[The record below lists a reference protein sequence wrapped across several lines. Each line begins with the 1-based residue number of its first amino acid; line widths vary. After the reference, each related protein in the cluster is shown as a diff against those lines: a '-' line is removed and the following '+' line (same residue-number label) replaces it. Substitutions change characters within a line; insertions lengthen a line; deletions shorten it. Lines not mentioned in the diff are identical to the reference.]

1 MHTVLERGRNPCAH
15 SCCVP
20 APPHAEKYPRLPHY
34 ACISMHFYVFLLQL
48 WMSLCINRTTQ
59 SSLFSAYYPLLFQHY
74 FSIMHCI
81 SLCISNDCEASQS
94 HPYDQKSKPI
104 TATKEVKPFYYA
116 YSNQR
121 SETFTF
127 CLMMIKLLLHFLLH
141 FGSNSFKIKRHGPI
155 RNLFDKMAPDFKTS
169 WRDLY
174 DEICSI
180 GPNIERIMS
189 PGGYVSCLNR
199 TKNAIERVQTLPTR
213 SHKKSSSKAILF
225 GSDLGGQK
233 GVISLSSA

>member
-1 MHTVLERGRNPCAH
+1 MLAGLC
-15 SCCVP
+15 
-20 APPHAEKYPRLPHY
+20 
-34 ACISMHFYVFLLQL
+34 VFLLHFHCFL
-48 WMSLCINRTTQ
+48 LTILFCFYSLHPA
-59 SSLFSAYYPLLFQHY
+59 LFYLYFLL
-74 FSIMHCI
+74 SIAFLFHSI
-81 SLCISNDCEASQS
+81 
-94 HPYDQKSKPI
+94 
-104 TATKEVKPFYYA
+104 
-116 YSNQR
+116 
-121 SETFTF
+121 TF

-141 FGSNSFKIKRHGPI
+141 FGSNSFKNKRHGPI
-155 RNLFDKMAPDFKTS
+155 RNPFDKMAPDFKTS

>member
-1 MHTVLERGRNPCAH
+1 VICAFLLYSSTCLRAFLLCSSNSLNIQHFPLCASLLYSSTASRGK
-15 SCCVP
+15 VP
-20 APPHAEKYPRLPHY
+20 K
-34 ACISMHFYVFLLQL
+34 ISTLCLHVYVFLL
-48 WMSLCINRTTQ
+48 CI
-59 SSLFSAYYPLLFQHY
+59 SIVFLLFSAYYPVLFQHY
-74 FSIMHCI
+74 FSMMHCI

-141 FGSNSFKIKRHGPI
+141 FGSNSFKNKRHGPI
-155 RNLFDKMAPDFKTS
+155 RNPFDKMPPDFKTS

-189 PGGYVSCLNR
+189 
-199 TKNAIERVQTLPTR
+199 I
-213 SHKKSSSKAILF
+213 F
-225 GSDLGGQK
+225 
-233 GVISLSSA
+233 SLWDPCAS

>member
-1 MHTVLERGRNPCAH
+1 MHTVLERGRDAHRNPCAH
-15 SCCVP
+15 SYCVP

-116 YSNQR
+116 YSNQT
-121 SETFTF
+121 SETFSVSIVYLHF
-127 CLMMIKLLLHFLLH
+127 CCSGLLLDCSGLLLGTVVACFLLESDQRMPSSG
-141 FGSNSFKIKRHGPI
+141 GSAGLQRGRPA
-155 RNLFDKMAPDFKTS
+155 D
-169 WRDLY
+169 
-174 DEICSI
+174 
-180 GPNIERIMS
+180 
-189 PGGYVSCLNR
+189 
-199 TKNAIERVQTLPTR
+199 TKHRSR
-213 SHKKSSSKAILF
+213 SHKKGTSVGK
-225 GSDLGGQK
+225 
-233 GVISLSSA
+233 V

>member
-1 MHTVLERGRNPCAH
+1 MHTVLERGRDAHRNPCAH
-15 SCCVP
+15 SYCVP

-116 YSNQR
+116 YSNQT
-121 SETFTF
+121 SETFSVSIVYLHF
-127 CLMMIKLLLHFLLH
+127 CCSGLLLDCSGLLLGTVVACFLLESDQRMPSRG
-141 FGSNSFKIKRHGPI
+141 F
-155 RNLFDKMAPDFKTS
+155 
-169 WRDLY
+169 
-174 DEICSI
+174 
-180 GPNIERIMS
+180 RIPSSGFRMPS
-189 PGGYVSCLNR
+189 RVQ
-199 TKNAIERVQTLPTR
+199 NAIFRRFSGTSAGPPCRHEASVTE
-213 SHKKSSSKAILF
+213 S
-225 GSDLGGQK
+225 QK
-233 GVISLSSA
+233 RN

>member
-1 MHTVLERGRNPCAH
+1 MGALLLLVLH
-15 SCCVP
+15 F
-20 APPHAEKYPRLPHY
+20 HY
-34 ACISMHFYVFLLQL
+34 SSITFLLHFHYISIAFL
-48 WMSLCINRTTQ
+48 M
-59 SSLFSAYYPLLFQHY
+59 HY

-94 HPYDQKSKPI
+94 HLYDQKSKPI

-141 FGSNSFKIKRHGPI
+141 FGSNSFKNKRHGPI
-155 RNLFDKMAPDFKTS
+155 RNPFDKMPPDFKTS

-189 PGGYVSCLNR
+189 
-199 TKNAIERVQTLPTR
+199 I
-213 SHKKSSSKAILF
+213 F
-225 GSDLGGQK
+225 
-233 GVISLSSA
+233 SLWDPCAS

>member
-1 MHTVLERGRNPCAH
+1 MGFYPSIVAYIPTVFQHCLRAFLLLSNTLCVHFYLFLCILFIYCLHVLEIKPCTIFRF
-15 SCCVP
+15 S
-20 APPHAEKYPRLPHY
+20 
-34 ACISMHFYVFLLQL
+34 SSVFA
-48 WMSLCINRTTQ
+48 S
-59 SSLFSAYYPLLFQHY
+59 SSLKTKLLKQFLPPLGAG
-74 FSIMHCI
+74 
-81 SLCISNDCEASQS
+81 SLPVTSVWS
-94 HPYDQKSKPI
+94 KSKPI
-104 TATKEVKPFYYA
+104 TATKEVKPFYYV

>member
-1 MHTVLERGRNPCAH
+1 
-15 SCCVP
+15 
-20 APPHAEKYPRLPHY
+20 
-34 ACISMHFYVFLLQL
+34 
-48 WMSLCINRTTQ
+48 
-59 SSLFSAYYPLLFQHY
+59 
-74 FSIMHCI
+74 
-81 SLCISNDCEASQS
+81 
-94 HPYDQKSKPI
+94 
-104 TATKEVKPFYYA
+104 
-116 YSNQR
+116 
-121 SETFTF
+121 
-127 CLMMIKLLLHFLLH
+127 MMIKLLLHFLLH
-141 FGSNSFKIKRHGPI
+141 FGSNSFKNKRHGPI
-155 RNLFDKMAPDFKTS
+155 RNPFDKMPPDFKTS

-199 TKNAIERVQTLPTR
+199 TKNAIDRVQTLPTQ